1 MGLNPLKAT
10 LKSLCLKFAHQIN
23 NYGKPSLIPILFFIF
38 NESYILLKMKIVYT
52 ILCFLA
58 VTTSGF
64 SQSKQKENLL
74 LDNGVSEQMAR
85 FRKHQISNVQYILF
99 FGIPNQKNEDINS
112 NLNLMVTLSDLSQP
126 LYLDFKEKTSKIKA
140 IQVNG
145 KSAAIVHE
153 KGHIVLAAKD
163 LVLGKNNISI
173 SFIAGNLSL
182 NRNDDFLYTLLVPD
196 RASTLF
202 PCFDQPDIKA
212 TYQLTLSVPKEWS
225 VLAGADVAEKLDK
238 GDFISYTFGESDK
251 MSTYLFSFVA
261 GKFKSVTQKPGNLE
275 MTMLY
280 RENNAEKIRVSTDTI
295 FKLHQQ
301 SLEFLEKYTHYKF
314 PFQKLDFASIPV
326 FQYGG
331 MEHVGAIQYRESTLF
346 LDNSATDSEKLDR
359 AKLIAHETSHMWFGD
374 LVTMKWFDDVWMKE
388 VFANFMA
395 DKIMNPIFPK
405 VNHNLQFLT
414 AHYPNAYAEDRSLGT
429 HPIKQNLENLKNAG
443 SLYGAIIYNKA
454 PIMMR
459 QLEAS
464 MGKEAFQKGI
474 EKYIKKYAN
483 DNADWNNLVE
493 ILDTETPLDMK
504 KWSEV
509 WVNKYGRAIFNNQIK
524 YDAQNRISSF
534 EIWQEAEGK
543 SDNVWP
549 QIFDI
554 GLVYP
559 DQVKILSVNI
569 KDRNLS
575 LKEAIGLEKPL
586 SIICNYNGFGYG
598 VFPLDGNIES
608 VLTLKDEVARA
619 STYINIYENTLTGN
633 GTPSKAFDCFLKGIQ
648 QEENELVLKTI
659 TNQTSNV
666 FWKFL
671 TEKQQTKAQKQL
683 EDVLYK
689 RLEENLPSNI
699 KKTLFNLF
707 SSIAYSDSAKAKL
720 YALWSKE
727 KVITGL
733 KLNEDDY
740 TNMAMNLAI
749 FQHEKADE
757 ILNKARTAITNPDK
771 QKRFD
776 FLLPSLSQ
784 DEKVRDAFVQSLKKD
799 ENREKESWVSVGLA
813 NIHHPLRQQS
823 AKKYIRFSLDLTEE
837 IQRTGDI
844 FFPKD
849 WLNNTIG
856 KYASKYAFDEVQRFL
871 KENPNFSPILKR
883 KLLQATDGLYRAQ
896 NIKKETE

>member
-1 MGLNPLKAT
+1 
-10 LKSLCLKFAHQIN
+10 
-23 NYGKPSLIPILFFIF
+23 
-38 NESYILLKMKIVYT
+38 MKIFYSFLCVLAFTT
-52 ILCFLA
+52 I
-58 VTTSGF
+58 GF
-64 SQSKQKENLL
+64 SQSKQKENLVL
-74 LDNGVSEQMAR
+74 ENGVSEHLAI
-85 FRKHQISNVQYILF
+85 FRKKQISDVTYGLSF
-99 FGIPNQKNEDINS
+99 EIPQQKQQEINS
-112 NLNLMVTLSDLSQP
+112 NLTLNLVLSDLSEP
-126 LYLDFKEKTSKIKA
+126 LYLDFKEKTSNIKS
-140 IQVNG
+140 IEING
-145 KSAAIVHE
+145 KSTGIVHE
-153 KGHIVLAAKD
+153 KGHIVIAPES
-163 LVLGKNNISI
+163 LVLGKNTIVI

-202 PCFDQPDIKA
+202 PCLDQPNIKA
-212 TYQLTLSVPKEWS
+212 TYKLSLSVPKDWS
-225 VLAGADVAEKLDK
+225 VLAGADVKEKVEK
-238 GDFISYTFGESDK
+238 GDFTSYSFGESDK

-261 GKFKSVTQKPGNLE
+261 GKFKSVTKQPGNRE

-280 RENNAEKIRVSTDTI
+280 RENNPEKFRVSVDTI
-295 FKLHQQ
+295 FNLHQQ
-301 SLEFLEKYTHYKF
+301 SLDFLEKYTRYPF

-346 LDNSATDSEKLDR
+346 LDNSSTDSEKLDR

-429 HPIKQNLENLKNAG
+429 HPIKQHLANLKDAG

-464 MGKEAFQKGI
+464 MGAAAFQKGI

-493 ILDTETPLDMK
+493 ILDAETPLDMQ

-509 WVNKYGRAIFNNQIK
+509 WVNKSGRAIFANKIE
-524 YDAQNRISSF
+524 YDAKNRIKVF
-534 EIWQEAEGK
+534 EISQQAEDQ
-543 SDNVWP
+543 SENVWP

-559 DQVKILSVNI
+559 DQVKVINANI
-569 KDRNLS
+569 KDKNL
-575 LKEAIGLEKPL
+575 LLQEAIGLEKPL
-586 SIICNYNGFGYG
+586 SIIYNYNGFGYG
-598 VFPLDGNIES
+598 VFPLDGNIAS
-608 VLTLKDEVARA
+608 VLSLKDEVARA
-619 STYINIYENTLTGN
+619 STYINIYENALTGN
-633 GTPSKAFDCFLKGIQ
+633 VSPNKAFDCFIKGIQ
-648 QEENELVLKTI
+648 QEENELVLKII

-671 TEKQQTKAQKQL
+671 TQKQQNKAQKQL
-683 EDVLYK
+683 ENVLYE
-689 RLEENLPSNI
+689 RLQANLSSNI

-707 SSIAYSDSAKAKL
+707 SSIAYSNSAKAKL
-720 YALWSKE
+720 YSLWSKE
-727 KVITGL
+727 KVIQSL

-749 FQHEKADE
+749 FKHAKADE
-757 ILNKARTAITNPDK
+757 ILNKAKTAITNPDK
-771 QKRFD
+771 LKRFE
-776 FLLPSLSQ
+776 FLLPSLSK
-784 DEKVRDAFVQSLKKD
+784 DELVRDTFVKSLKDD
-799 ENREKESWVSVGLA
+799 ENREKESWVGVGLA
-813 NIHHPLRQQS
+813 NINHPLRQES
-823 AKKYIRFSLDLTEE
+823 AQKYIRFSLDLVEE

-856 KYASKYAFDEVQRFL
+856 KYSSKYAFDEVQRFL

>member
-1 MGLNPLKAT
+1 
-10 LKSLCLKFAHQIN
+10 
-23 NYGKPSLIPILFFIF
+23 
-38 NESYILLKMKIVYT
+38 MKIFYSFLCVLAFT
-52 ILCFLA
+52 IN
-58 VTTSGF
+58 GF
-64 SQSKQKENLL
+64 SQSKQKENLV
-74 LDNGVSEQMAR
+74 LDNGVSEQMAI
-85 FRKHQISNVQYILF
+85 FRKHQISNVTYGLSF
-99 FGIPNQKNEDINS
+99 EIPKEKQQEINS
-112 NLNLMVTLSDLSQP
+112 NLTLNLTISDLSEP
-126 LYLDFKEKTSKIKA
+126 LYLDFKEKTQNIKS

-145 KSAAIVHE
+145 KSAAILHE
-153 KGHIVLAAKD
+153 KGHIVISARE
-163 LVLGKNNISI
+163 LVLGKNTVEI
-173 SFIAGNLSL
+173 SFIAGDLSL

-212 TYQLTLSVPKEWS
+212 TYKLSLTVPKDWS
-225 VLAGADVAEKLDK
+225 VLAGADVKEKVEK
-238 GDFISYTFGESDK
+238 GDFTAYTFGESDK
-251 MSTYLFSFVA
+251 MSTYLFSFVD
-261 GKFKSVTQKPGNLE
+261 GKFKTVTQKPGNRE

-280 RENNAEKIRVSTDTI
+280 RENNEEKIRVSTDTI
-295 FKLHQQ
+295 FNLHKQ
-301 SLEFLEKYTHYKF
+301 SLDFLEKYTNYKF
-314 PFQKLDFASIPV
+314 PFQKLDFALIPV

-331 MEHVGAIQYRESTLF
+331 MEHVGAIQYKESSLF

-405 VNHNLQFLT
+405 INHNLQFLT

-429 HPIKQNLENLKNAG
+429 HPIKQHLANLKDAG

-459 QLEAS
+459 QLEAT

-483 DNADWNNLVE
+483 DNANWSNLVE
-493 ILDTETPLDMK
+493 ILDAETPLDIQE
-504 KWSEV
+504 WSDA
-509 WVNKYGRAIFNNQIK
+509 WVNRYGRAIFNDQIK

-543 SDNVWP
+543 SVNFWP

-559 DQVKILSVNI
+559 DQVKVLSVNI
-569 KDRNLS
+569 KDRKLS
-575 LKEAIGLEKPL
+575 LKEAIGFEKPL
-586 SIICNYNGFGYG
+586 SIIYNYNGFGYG
-598 VFPLDGNIES
+598 VFPLDRNNIES
-608 VLTLKDEVARA
+608 VLSLKDEVARA
-619 STYINIYENTLTGN
+619 STYINIYENALTGN
-633 GTPSKAFDCFLKGIQ
+633 VAPKKVFDCFVKGIQ
-648 QEENELVLKTI
+648 QEENELVLKVI

-671 TEKQQTKAQKQL
+671 TEKQQIKAQKQL
-683 EDVLYK
+683 EDVLYE
-689 RLEENLPSNI
+689 RLQANLSSNV

-720 YALWSKE
+720 YQIWNKE
-727 KVITGL
+727 IAIPGL

-740 TNMAMNLAI
+740 ANIAMNLAI
-749 FQHEKADE
+749 FKHEKADE
-757 ILNKARTAITNPDK
+757 ILNKTKTTITNPDK
-771 QKRFD
+771 QKRFE
-776 FLLPSLSQ
+776 FLLPSLSN
-784 DEKVRDAFVQSLKKD
+784 DEAVRNAFMESLKEDK
-799 ENREKESWVSVGLA
+799 NREKEAWVSVGLA
-813 NIHHPLRQQS
+813 NFNHPLRQKS
-823 AKKYIRFSLDLTEE
+823 AQKYIRFSLDLVDE

-849 WLNNTIG
+849 WLSNTVG
-856 KYASKYAFDEVQRFL
+856 KYSSKYAFDEVQRFL
-871 KENPNFSPILKR
+871 KEKPNFSPILKR

>member
-1 MGLNPLKAT
+1 
-10 LKSLCLKFAHQIN
+10 
-23 NYGKPSLIPILFFIF
+23 
-38 NESYILLKMKIVYT
+38 MKISY
-52 ILCFLA
+52 CFLA
-58 VTTSGF
+58 FFMLTNVGF
-64 SQSKQKENLL
+64 SQSKPKEKFLVE
-74 LDNGVSEQMAR
+74 NGVSEQLAN
-85 FRKHQISNVQYILF
+85 FRKYQISDLGYELLF
-99 FGIPNQKNEDINS
+99 EIPNQKNENINS
-112 NLNLMVTLSDLSQP
+112 KLDLNLVLKDLSQP
-126 LYLDFKEKTSKIKA
+126 LVLDFKEKSENIKS
-140 IQVNG
+140 ILVNG
-145 KSAAIVHE
+145 KNSVINHE
-153 KGHIVLAAKD
+153 DGHVFINQKD
-163 LVLGKNNISI
+163 LILGKNTISI

-212 TYQLTLSVPKEWS
+212 TYQLSLTVPKDWS
-225 VLAGADVAEKLDK
+225 VLAGADVKDKVEKGNFTAYNFK
-238 GDFISYTFGESDK
+238 ESDK

-280 RENNAEKIRVSTDTI
+280 RENNTEKIQTSTDTI

-301 SLEFLEKYTHYKF
+301 SLDFLEKYTNYKF

-346 LDNSATDSEKLDR
+346 LDNSTTDSEKLDR

-405 VNHNLQFLT
+405 VNHNLQFFS
-414 AHYPNAYAEDRSLGT
+414 AHYAGAFAEDRSLGT
-429 HPIKQNLENLKNAG
+429 HPIKQHLANLKDAG
-443 SLYGAIIYNKA
+443 SLYGSIIYNKA

-474 EKYIKKYAN
+474 EKYIQKYAN
-483 DNADWNNLVE
+483 DNADWNNLIE
-493 ILDTETPLDMK
+493 ILDAETPLDMK

-509 WVNKYGRAIFNNQIK
+509 WVNKSGRAIFTDKII
-524 YDAQNRISSF
+524 YDTQNRIKKF
-534 EIWQEAEGK
+534 EIEQKAEDK
-543 SDNVWP
+543 SNNIWP
-549 QIFDI
+549 QVFQI
-554 GLVYP
+554 GLVYA
-559 DQVKILSVNI
+559 DNVKVVNVTI
-569 KDRNLS
+569 KDKNLL
-575 LKEAIGLEKPL
+575 LKETIGLEKPL
-586 SIICNYNGFGYG
+586 HIIYNYNGFGYG
-598 VFPLDGNIES
+598 VFPLDGNNLDYVS
-608 VLTLKDEVARA
+608 TLKDEVARA
-619 STYINIYENTLTGN
+619 SIYSNLYENMLIRNVAPTN
-633 GTPSKAFDCFLKGIQ
+633 AFDCFLKGIQ
-648 QEENELVLKTI
+648 TEENELVLKI
-659 TNQTSNV
+659 ASNNLNSV
-666 FWKFL
+666 FWRFF
-671 TEKQQTKAQKQL
+671 TEKQQNKVQKQL
-683 EDVLYK
+683 EDILYE
-689 RLEENLPSNI
+689 RLQTNLSANI

-720 YALWSKE
+720 YQIWNKE
-727 KVITGL
+727 IVIPNL

-740 TNMAMNLAI
+740 TNIAMNLAI
-749 FQHEKADE
+749 FKHEKAAE
-757 ILNKARTAITNPDK
+757 ILEKTRTTITNPDK
-771 QKRFD
+771 QKRFE
-776 FLLPSLSQ
+776 FLLPSLSK
-784 DEKVRDAFVQSLKKD
+784 DESVRNAFIESLKDDK
-799 ENREKESWVSVGLA
+799 NREKESWVSVGLS
-813 NIHHPLRQQS
+813 NFHHPLRQES
-823 AKKYIRFSLDLTEE
+823 AQKYLRFSLDLKEE
-837 IQRTGDI
+837 IQHTGDI

-856 KYASKYAFDEVQRFL
+856 KYSSKYAFDEVQRFL

>member
-1 MGLNPLKAT
+1 
-10 LKSLCLKFAHQIN
+10 
-23 NYGKPSLIPILFFIF
+23 
-38 NESYILLKMKIVYT
+38 MKILHSLFAFFVATT
-52 ILCFLA
+52 I
-58 VTTSGF
+58 GF
-64 SQSKQKENLL
+64 SQSKPKENLIIEK
-74 LDNGVSEQMAR
+74 GVSEQLAQ
-85 FRKHQISNVQYILF
+85 FRKKQIADVQYQLSF
-99 FGIPNQKNEDINS
+99 DIPNQKIENINS
-112 NLNLMVTLSDLSQP
+112 LLILNLNLSDLSQP
-126 LYLDFKEKTSKIKA
+126 LYLDFKEKTQNIKSVSANGNKIG
-140 IQVNG
+140 I
-145 KSAAIVHE
+145 IHE
-153 KGHIVLAAKD
+153 NGHIKIPTEN
-163 LVLGKNNISI
+163 LVSGKNTIQI

-212 TYQLTLSVPKEWS
+212 TYKLSLSVPKDWK
-225 VLAGADVAEKLDK
+225 VLAGADVKEKLEK
-238 GDFISYTFGESDK
+238 GDFTSYTFGESDK

-261 GKFKSVTQKPGNLE
+261 GKFNSVTKNPGLE
-275 MTMLY
+275 MTFLY
-280 RENNAEKIRVSTDTI
+280 RENDKGKIESSTDTI
-295 FKLHQQ
+295 FSLHQQ
-301 SLEFLEKYTHYKF
+301 SLDFLEKYTNYKF

-346 LDNSATDSEKLDR
+346 LDNSATDSEKLNR

-405 VNHNLQFLT
+405 VNHNLQFFT
-414 AHYPNAYAEDRSLGT
+414 AHYPSAYAEDRSLGT
-429 HPIKQNLENLKNAG
+429 HAIKQHLDNLKDAG

-474 EKYIKKYAN
+474 QKYIQKYAN
-483 DNADWNNLVE
+483 DNATWNNLVE
-493 ILDTETPLDMK
+493 ILDAETPLDMK

-509 WVNKYGRAIFNNQIK
+509 WVNKYGRAVFSDIIE
-524 YDAQNRISSF
+524 YDAQNRIKEF
-534 EIWQEAEGK
+534 LIVQEAEGK
-543 SDNVWP
+543 SVNIWP
-549 QIFDI
+549 QIFQI
-554 GLVYP
+554 GLVYANE
-559 DQVKILSVNI
+559 VKILTANI
-569 KDRNLS
+569 SEKSLV

-586 SIICNYNGFGYG
+586 AIVYNYNGFGYG
-598 VFPLDGNIES
+598 VFPLDGNNLNYIS
-608 VLTLKDEVARA
+608 RLKDEVARA
-619 STYINIYENTLTGN
+619 SAYSNLYENTLIGN
-633 GTPSKAFDCFLKGIQ
+633 IAPNKAFDGFLKGIQ
-648 QEENELVLKTI
+648 TEENELVLGILTTQ
-659 TNQTSNV
+659 TNAV
-666 FWKFL
+666 FWKYL
-671 TEKQQTKAQKQL
+671 TEKQQQKRQIEL
-683 EDVLYK
+683 EDLLYK
-689 RLEENLPSNI
+689 RLEKKLSSNV

-707 SSIAYSDSAKAKL
+707 SSIAYSETGKEKL
-720 YALWSKE
+720 FKIWSKE
-727 KVITGL
+727 VVISGL

-749 FQHEKADE
+749 YKYKNADQILAKA
-757 ILNKARTAITNPDK
+757 KMAMTNPDK
-771 QKRFD
+771 IKRFE

-784 DEKVRDAFVQSLKKD
+784 DEKVRNAFMESLKHD

-813 NIHHPLRQQS
+813 NVNHPLRQKS
-823 AKKYIRFSLDLTEE
+823 AQKYIRFSLDLIEE
-837 IQRTGDI
+837 IQQTGDI

-856 KYASKYAFDEVQRFL
+856 KYSSKFAFDEVQRFL

-896 NIKKETE
+896 KIKKETE

>member
-1 MGLNPLKAT
+1 
-10 LKSLCLKFAHQIN
+10 
-23 NYGKPSLIPILFFIF
+23 
-38 NESYILLKMKIVYT
+38 MKIFHSF
-52 ILCFLA
+52 LCFLA
-58 VTTSGF
+58 FTTIGF
-64 SQSKQKENLL
+64 SQSKQKQNLVLEN
-74 LDNGVSEQMAR
+74 DVSEQLAH
-85 FRKHQISNVQYILF
+85 FRKKQISDVTYGLSF
-99 FGIPNQKNEDINS
+99 EIPQQKQQEINS
-112 NLNLMVTLSDLSQP
+112 NLTLNLTISDLSEP
-126 LYLDFKEKTSKIKA
+126 LYLDFKEKSQNIKS

-145 KSAAIVHE
+145 KSVGITPE
-153 KGHIVLAAKD
+153 KGHIVIAAKD
-163 LVLGKNNISI
+163 LILGKNTISI

-212 TYQLTLSVPKEWS
+212 TYKLSLTVPKDWS
-225 VLAGADVAEKLDK
+225 VLAGAEVKEKVEK
-238 GDFISYTFGESDK
+238 GDFTAYSFGESDK

-261 GKFKSVTQKPGNLE
+261 GKFKTITQKPGNRE

-280 RENNAEKIRVSTDTI
+280 RENNAEKLRVSTDTI
-295 FKLHQQ
+295 FNLHQQ
-301 SLEFLEKYTHYKF
+301 SVDFLEKYTNYPF

-429 HPIKQNLENLKNAG
+429 HPIKQHLANLKDAG

-474 EKYIKKYAN
+474 EKYVKKYAN

-493 ILDTETPLDMK
+493 ILDAETPLDMQ

-509 WVNKYGRAIFNNQIK
+509 WVNKSGRAIFSDQIK

-534 EIWQEAEGK
+534 EISQQAEDK
-543 SDNVWP
+543 SANVWP

-554 GLVYP
+554 GLVYK
-559 DQVKILSVNI
+559 DQVKVINVNI
-569 KDRNLS
+569 KDKNLVV
-575 LKEAIGLEKPL
+575 KEAIGLEKP
-586 SIICNYNGFGYG
+586 ITVVYNYNGFGYG
-598 VFPLDGNIES
+598 VFPLDGNNINS
-608 VLTLKDEVARA
+608 VLSLKDEVARA

-633 GTPSKAFDCFLKGIQ
+633 VAPSKAFDCFVKGIQ
-648 QEENELVLKTI
+648 QEENELVLKII
-659 TNQTSNV
+659 TNQTNTL

-671 TEKQQTKAQKQL
+671 TEKQQSKAQKQL

-689 RLEENLPSNI
+689 RLQVNLPSNI

-720 YALWSKE
+720 YSIWNKE
-727 KVITGL
+727 KVIPGL

-749 FQHEKADE
+749 FKHEKADE
-757 ILNKARTAITNPDK
+757 ILNKTRTTITNPDK
-771 QKRFD
+771 QKRFE
-776 FLLPSLSQ
+776 FLLPSLSK
-784 DEKVRDAFVQSLKKD
+784 DELVRDAFVKSLKDD
-799 ENREKESWVSVGLA
+799 ENREKESWVAVGLA
-813 NIHHPLRQQS
+813 NINHPLRQES
-823 AKKYIRFSLDLTEE
+823 AQKYIRFSLDLIEE

-849 WLNNTIG
+849 WLNSTIG
-856 KYASKYAFDEVQRFL
+856 KYSSKYAFDEVQRFL
-871 KENPNFSPILKR
+871 RENPNFSPILKR

>member
-1 MGLNPLKAT
+1 
-10 LKSLCLKFAHQIN
+10 
-23 NYGKPSLIPILFFIF
+23 
-38 NESYILLKMKIVYT
+38 MKIFYSF
-52 ILCFLA
+52 LCVLA
-58 VTTSGF
+58 FTAIGF
-64 SQSKQKENLL
+64 SQSKQKENLVL
-74 LDNGVSEQMAR
+74 ENGVSEQMAR
-85 FRKHQISNVQYILF
+85 FRKHQISDVTYGLSF
-99 FGIPNQKNEDINS
+99 EIPYQKQEKINS
-112 NLNLMVTLSDLSQP
+112 DLTLNLTILDLTES
-126 LYLDFKEKTSKIKA
+126 LYLDFKEKTSNIKS
-140 IQVNG
+140 IQVNR
-145 KSAAIVHE
+145 KSIAIVHE
-153 KGHIVLAAKD
+153 KGHIVIAAKD
-163 LVLGKNNISI
+163 LSLGKNIVAI

-212 TYQLTLSVPKEWS
+212 TYKLSLMVPKDWS
-225 VLAGADVAEKLDK
+225 VLAGADVKEKVEK
-238 GDFISYTFGESDK
+238 GDFTTYTFGESDK

-261 GKFKSVTQKPGNLE
+261 GKFKTVTQKPGNRE

-280 RENNAEKIRVSTDTI
+280 RENEPEKIKISTDTI

-301 SLEFLEKYTHYKF
+301 SLDFLEKYTNYKF

-405 VNHNLQFLT
+405 INHNLQFFS
-414 AHYPNAYAEDRSLGT
+414 AHYANAYAEDRSLGT
-429 HPIKQNLENLKNAG
+429 HPIKQNLANLKDAG

-459 QLEAS
+459 QLEAT

-493 ILDTETPLDMK
+493 ILDAETPLDMQ

-509 WVNKYGRAIFNNQIK
+509 WVNKSGRAIFTDEIK
-524 YDAQNRISSF
+524 YDAQNRISDF
-534 EIWQEAEGK
+534 VIQQKAEDK
-543 SDNVWP
+543 SDNIWP
-549 QIFDI
+549 QIFQI
-554 GLVYP
+554 GLIYA
-559 DQVKILSVNI
+559 DNVKIVDVNI
-569 KDRNLS
+569 KDKNLS

-586 SIICNYNGFGYG
+586 NIIYNYNGFGYG
-598 VFPLDGNIES
+598 VFPLDGNNFNYIS
-608 VLTLKDEVARA
+608 TLKDEVARA
-619 STYINIYENTLTGN
+619 SSYSNLYENMLIGN
-633 GTPSKAFDCFLKGIQ
+633 VSPSKTFDCFIKGIQ
-648 QEENELVLKTI
+648 KEENELVLKII

-671 TEKQQTKAQKQL
+671 TGKQQNKAQKEL
-683 EDVLYK
+683 EDILYE
-689 RLEENLPSNI
+689 RLQANLSSNI

-720 YALWSKE
+720 YQIWNKE
-727 KVITGL
+727 IEIPNL

-740 TNMAMNLAI
+740 TNIAMNLAI
-749 FQHEKADE
+749 FKHEKADE
-757 ILNKARTAITNPDK
+757 ILEKTRTTITNPDK
-771 QKRFD
+771 QKRFE
-776 FLLPSLSQ
+776 FLLPSLSK
-784 DEKVRDAFVQSLKKD
+784 DESVRNAFMESLKDDK
-799 ENREKESWVSVGLA
+799 NREKESWVSVGLA
-813 NIHHPLRQQS
+813 NFHHPLRQES
-823 AKKYIRFSLDLTEE
+823 AQKYIRFSLDLVDE

-849 WLNNTIG
+849 WLSNTVG
-856 KYASKYAFDEVQRFL
+856 KYSSKDAFDEVHRFL

>member
-1 MGLNPLKAT
+1 
-10 LKSLCLKFAHQIN
+10 
-23 NYGKPSLIPILFFIF
+23 
-38 NESYILLKMKIVYT
+38 MKIFYSFLCVLAFTT
-52 ILCFLA
+52 I
-58 VTTSGF
+58 GF
-64 SQSKQKENLL
+64 SQSIQKENLL
-74 LDNGVSEQMAR
+74 LENGVSEQLAI
-85 FRKHQISNVQYILF
+85 FRKHQISNVTYGLSF
-99 FGIPNQKNEDINS
+99 EIPQLKQQEINS
-112 NLNLMVTLSDLSQP
+112 GLTLNLTISDLSQP
-126 LYLDFKEKTSKIKA
+126 LYLDFKEKTANIKS

-145 KSAAIVHE
+145 KSIAIVHE
-153 KGHIVLAAKD
+153 KGHIVIAAKD
-163 LVLGKNNISI
+163 LISGKNAVTI

-202 PCFDQPDIKA
+202 PCLDQPDIKA
-212 TYQLTLSVPKEWS
+212 TYKLSLSVPKDWT
-225 VLAGADVAEKLDK
+225 VLAGADVKEKLEK
-238 GDFISYTFGESDK
+238 GDFTSYSFGESDK

-261 GKFKSVTQKPGNLE
+261 GKFKTATQKPANRE

-295 FKLHQQ
+295 FNLHQQ
-301 SLEFLEKYTHYKF
+301 SVDFLEKYTHYKF

-346 LDNSATDSEKLDR
+346 LDNSSTNSEKLDR

-429 HPIKQNLENLKNAG
+429 HPIKQNLANLKDAG

-464 MGKEAFQKGI
+464 MGAAAFQKGI
-474 EKYIKKYAN
+474 EKYIKKYAY

-493 ILDTETPLDMK
+493 ILDAETPLDMQ

-509 WVNKYGRAIFNNQIK
+509 WVNKSGRAIFTDKIE
-524 YDAQNRISSF
+524 YDTQNRIKKL
-534 EIWQEAEGK
+534 EIIQQAEDK
-543 SDNVWP
+543 STNVWP

-559 DQVKILSVNI
+559 DQVKVINVTI
-569 KDRNLS
+569 KDKNL
-575 LKEAIGLEKPL
+575 LVKEAIGLVKP
-586 SIICNYNGFGYG
+586 IAVIYNYNGFGYG
-598 VFPLDGNIES
+598 VFPLDGNTAAT
-608 VLTLKDEVARA
+608 VLSLKDEVARA
-619 STYINIYENTLTGN
+619 STYINIYENTLIGN
-633 GTPSKAFDCFLKGIQ
+633 VAPNKAFDCFVKGIQ
-648 QEENELVLKTI
+648 QEENELVLKII
-659 TNQTSNV
+659 TSQTSNV

-671 TEKQQTKAQKQL
+671 TQKQQNKAQKQL
-683 EDVLYK
+683 EDVLYE
-689 RLEENLPSNI
+689 RLQANLPGNI

-707 SSIAYSDSAKAKL
+707 SSIAYSDSGKAKL
-720 YALWSKE
+720 YSIWNKE
-727 KVITGL
+727 KVIPGL

-749 FQHEKADE
+749 FKHANADE
-757 ILNKARTAITNPDK
+757 ILNKARTTITNPDK
-771 QKRFD
+771 QKRFE
-776 FLLPSLSQ
+776 FLLPSLSK
-784 DEKVRDAFVQSLKKD
+784 DELVRDAFVKSLKDD
-799 ENREKESWVSVGLA
+799 ENREKESWVGVGLA
-813 NIHHPLRQQS
+813 NINHPLRQES
-823 AKKYIRFSLDLTEE
+823 AQKYIRFSLDLVEE

-856 KYASKYAFDEVQRFL
+856 KYSSKYAFDEVQRFL

>member
-1 MGLNPLKAT
+1 
-10 LKSLCLKFAHQIN
+10 
-23 NYGKPSLIPILFFIF
+23 
-38 NESYILLKMKIVYT
+38 MKIFYS
-52 ILCFLA
+52 FLYVLVFTA
-58 VTTSGF
+58 IGF
-64 SQSKQKENLL
+64 SQTKQKENLL
-74 LDNGVSEQMAR
+74 LENGVSEQLAI
-85 FRKHQISNVQYILF
+85 FRKKQISDVRYDLGF
-99 FGIPNQKNEDINS
+99 EIPQQKQQEINS
-112 NLNLMVTLSDLSQP
+112 NLTLNLTISDLHEP
-126 LYLDFKEKTSKIKA
+126 LYLDFKEKTSNIKS
-140 IQVNG
+140 IEVNG
-145 KSAAIVHE
+145 KNTGIVHE
-153 KGHIVLAAKD
+153 KGHIVIAPKS
-163 LVLGKNNISI
+163 LVLGKNTVVI

-202 PCFDQPDIKA
+202 PCFDQPNIKA
-212 TYQLTLSVPKEWS
+212 TYKLSLSVPKDWT
-225 VLAGADVAEKLDK
+225 VLAGADVKEKVEK
-238 GDFISYTFGESDK
+238 GDFTSYSFGESDK

-261 GKFKSVTQKPGNLE
+261 GKFKNVTKKPGNRE

-280 RENNAEKIRVSTDTI
+280 RENNPEKFRVSVDTI
-295 FKLHQQ
+295 FNLHQQ
-301 SLEFLEKYTHYKF
+301 SLDFLEKYTHYPF

-346 LDNSATDSEKLDR
+346 LDNSSTDSEKLDR

-429 HPIKQNLENLKNAG
+429 HPIKQHLANLKDAG

-464 MGKEAFQKGI
+464 MGAEAFQKGI
-474 EKYIKKYAN
+474 EKYIQKYAN

-493 ILDTETPLDMK
+493 ILDAETPLDMQ

-509 WVNKYGRAIFNNQIK
+509 WVNKSGRAIFANKIE
-524 YDAQNRISSF
+524 YDAKNRIKAF
-534 EIWQEAEGK
+534 EISQQAEDQ

-554 GLVYP
+554 GLVYK
-559 DQVKILSVNI
+559 DQVKVINVNI
-569 KDRNLS
+569 KDKNL
-575 LKEAIGLEKPL
+575 LLQEAIGLEKPL
-586 SIICNYNGFGYG
+586 SIIYNYNGFGYG
-598 VFPLDGNIES
+598 VFPLDGNITS
-608 VLTLKDEVARA
+608 VLSLKDEVARA

-633 GTPSKAFDCFLKGIQ
+633 VAPNKAFDCFIKGIQ
-648 QEENELVLKTI
+648 QEENELVLKII
-659 TNQTSNV
+659 TSQTSNI

-671 TEKQQTKAQKQL
+671 TQKQQNKAQKQL
-683 EDVLYK
+683 ENVLYE
-689 RLEENLPSNI
+689 RLQANLSSNI

-707 SSIAYSDSAKAKL
+707 SSIAYSNSAKAKL
-720 YALWSKE
+720 YSLWSKE
-727 KVITGL
+727 KVIQSL

-749 FQHEKADE
+749 FKHAKADE
-757 ILNKARTAITNPDK
+757 ILNKAKTAITNPDK
-771 QKRFD
+771 LKRFE
-776 FLLPSLSQ
+776 FLLPSLSK
-784 DEKVRDAFVQSLKKD
+784 DELVRDAFVKSLKDD
-799 ENREKESWVSVGLA
+799 ENREKESWVGVGLA
-813 NIHHPLRQQS
+813 NINHPLRQES
-823 AKKYIRFSLDLTEE
+823 AQKYIRFSLDLVEE

-856 KYASKYAFDEVQRFL
+856 KYSSKYAFDEVQRFL

>member
-1 MGLNPLKAT
+1 MKIFY
-10 LKSLCLKFAHQIN
+10 SFLCL
-23 NYGKPSLIPILFFIF
+23 
-38 NESYILLKMKIVYT
+38 
-52 ILCFLA
+52 LA
-58 VTTSGF
+58 FTAIGF

-74 LDNGVSEQMAR
+74 LENGVSEQMAR
-85 FRKHQISNVQYILF
+85 FRKHQISNVTYGLSF
-99 FGIPNQKNEDINS
+99 EIPQQKQQEINS
-112 NLNLMVTLSDLSQP
+112 NLTLNLTISDLTEP
-126 LYLDFKEKTSKIKA
+126 LYLDFKVKSQNIKS

-145 KSAAIVHE
+145 KNTNVVHE
-153 KGHIVLAAKD
+153 KGHIVIAAKD
-163 LVLGKNNISI
+163 LIQGKNTISI
-173 SFIAGNLSL
+173 SFVAGDLSL

-212 TYQLTLSVPKEWS
+212 TYKLSLSVPKDWT
-225 VLAGADVAEKLDK
+225 VLAGADVKEKVEK
-238 GDFISYTFGESDK
+238 GNFTSYTFGESDK

-261 GKFKSVTQKPGNLE
+261 GKFKTVKQQPGNRE

-295 FKLHQQ
+295 FSLHQQ
-301 SLEFLEKYTHYKF
+301 SVDFLEKYTNYKF

-346 LDNSATDSEKLDR
+346 LDNSSTDSEKLDR

-429 HPIKQNLENLKNAG
+429 HPIKQHLANLKDAG

-474 EKYIKKYAN
+474 EKYITKYAN

-493 ILDTETPLDMK
+493 ILDAETPLDMQ

-509 WVNKYGRAIFNNQIK
+509 WVNKSGRAIFKNKIEYEAK
-524 YDAQNRISSF
+524 NRIKKF
-534 EIWQEAEGK
+534 EISQQAEDK
-543 SDNVWP
+543 STNIWP
-549 QIFDI
+549 QIFEI
-554 GLVYP
+554 GLVYR
-559 DQVKILSVNI
+559 DQVKVIAVNI
-569 KDRNLS
+569 KDQNL
-575 LKEAIGLEKPL
+575 LVKEAIGLEKPL
-586 SIICNYNGFGYG
+586 SIIYNYNGFGYG

-608 VLTLKDEVARA
+608 VLALKDEVARA

-633 GTPSKAFDCFLKGIQ
+633 VAPGKAFDCFLKGIQ
-648 QEENELVLKTI
+648 QEENELVLKII

-683 EDVLYK
+683 EDVLYS
-689 RLEENLPSNI
+689 RLQANLPGNI
-699 KKTLFNLF
+699 KKTVFNLF

-720 YALWSKE
+720 YSLWDKE
-727 KVITGL
+727 KVIQSL

-749 FQHEKADE
+749 FKHDKADE
-757 ILNKARTAITNPDK
+757 ILNKARTTITNPDK
-771 QKRFD
+771 QKRFE
-776 FLLPSLSQ
+776 FLLPSLSK
-784 DEKVRDAFVQSLKKD
+784 DEMVRDAFVKSLKDD
-799 ENREKESWVSVGLA
+799 ENREKESWVAVGLA
-813 NIHHPLRQQS
+813 NINHPLRQES
-823 AKKYIRFSLDLTEE
+823 AQKYIRFSLDLVEE

-856 KYASKYAFDEVQRFL
+856 KYSSKYAFDEVQRFL

>member
-1 MGLNPLKAT
+1 
-10 LKSLCLKFAHQIN
+10 
-23 NYGKPSLIPILFFIF
+23 
-38 NESYILLKMKIVYT
+38 MKIFYSF
-52 ILCFLA
+52 LCVLA
-58 VTTSGF
+58 ITAIGF
-64 SQSKQKENLL
+64 SQSKQKENILL
-74 LDNGVSEQMAR
+74 ENGVSEQLAI
-85 FRKHQISNVQYILF
+85 FRKKQVSDVRYDLGF
-99 FGIPNQKNEDINS
+99 EIPAQKTKDIKS
-112 NLNLMVTLSDLSQP
+112 DLKLHLTLSDLSQP
-126 LYLDFKEKTSKIKA
+126 LYLDFKEKTSNIKS
-140 IQVNG
+140 IQVNE
-145 KSAAIVHE
+145 KSIAIVHE
-153 KGHIVLAAKD
+153 KGHIVIAPEVLI
-163 LVLGKNNISI
+163 LGKNTIAI
-173 SFIAGNLSL
+173 SFTAGNLSL

-202 PCFDQPDIKA
+202 PCLDQPNIKA
-212 TYQLTLSVPKEWS
+212 TYKLNLTVPKDWT
-225 VLAGADVAEKLDK
+225 VLAGADVKEKVEK
-238 GDFISYTFGESDK
+238 GDFTSYTFGESDK

-261 GKFKSVTQKPGNLE
+261 GKFKSVTKKPGNRE

-280 RENNAEKIRVSTDTI
+280 RENNPEKFRVSADTI
-295 FKLHQQ
+295 FNLHQQ
-301 SLEFLEKYTHYKF
+301 SLDFLEKYTNYPF
-314 PFQKLDFASIPV
+314 PFKKLDFASIPV

-346 LDNSATDSEKLDR
+346 LDNSSTDSEKLDR

-429 HPIKQNLENLKNAG
+429 HPIKQHLANLKDAG

-493 ILDTETPLDMK
+493 ILDAETPLDMQ

-509 WVNKYGRAIFNNQIK
+509 WVNKSGRAIFTDKIEYDSQNKIK
-524 YDAQNRISSF
+524 KF
-534 EIWQEAEGK
+534 EISQEAEDK
-543 SDNVWP
+543 SGNIWP
-549 QIFDI
+549 QIFEI
-554 GLVYP
+554 GLVYR
-559 DQVKILSVNI
+559 DQVKVISVNI
-569 KDRNLS
+569 KDQNLS

-586 SIICNYNGFGYG
+586 SFIYNYNGFGYG
-598 VFPLDGNIES
+598 VFPLDGNTLES
-608 VLTLKDEVARA
+608 VLNLKDEVARA

-633 GTPSKAFDCFLKGIQ
+633 VAPSKAFDCFLKGIQ

-659 TNQTSNV
+659 TNQISNV

-671 TEKQQTKAQKQL
+671 TTKQQNKAQKQL

-689 RLEENLPSNI
+689 RLQANLPSNI

-707 SSIAYSDSAKAKL
+707 SSIAYSNSAKAKL
-720 YALWSKE
+720 YLLWNKE
-727 KVITGL
+727 KVIQSL

-749 FQHEKADE
+749 FKHAKADE
-757 ILNKARTAITNPDK
+757 ILSKARTAITNPDK

-776 FLLPSLSQ
+776 FLLPSLSK
-784 DEKVRDAFVQSLKKD
+784 DELVRDAFVKSLKDD
-799 ENREKESWVSVGLA
+799 ENREKESWVAVGLA
-813 NIHHPLRQQS
+813 NINHPLRQES
-823 AKKYIRFSLDLTEE
+823 AQKYIKFSLDLIEE

-856 KYASKYAFDEVQRFL
+856 KYSSKYAFDEVQRFL

>member
-1 MGLNPLKAT
+1 
-10 LKSLCLKFAHQIN
+10 
-23 NYGKPSLIPILFFIF
+23 
-38 NESYILLKMKIVYT
+38 MKILYSFLCVLAFTT
-52 ILCFLA
+52 I
-58 VTTSGF
+58 GF
-64 SQSKQKENLL
+64 SQSKQKENLVL
-74 LDNGVSEQMAR
+74 ENGVSEQMAH
-85 FRKHQISNVQYILF
+85 FRKKQISEVTYGLSF
-99 FGIPNQKNEDINS
+99 EIPQQKQQEINS
-112 NLNLMVTLSDLSQP
+112 NLTLNLTISDLSEP
-126 LYLDFKEKTSKIKA
+126 LYLDFKEKSQNIKS
-140 IQVNG
+140 IQVNA
-145 KSAAIVHE
+145 KNVAVVHE
-153 KGHIVLAAKD
+153 KGHIVIAAKD
-163 LVLGKNNISI
+163 LIQGKNTISI
-173 SFIAGNLSL
+173 SFVAGNLSL

-212 TYQLTLSVPKEWS
+212 TYKLSLTVPKDWI
-225 VLAGADVAEKLDK
+225 VLAGADVKEKVEK
-238 GDFISYTFGESDK
+238 GDFTAYSFGESDK

-261 GKFKSVTQKPGNLE
+261 GKFKTVTQKPGNRE

-280 RENNAEKIRVSTDTI
+280 RENNAEKFRVSTDTI
-295 FKLHQQ
+295 FNLHQQ
-301 SLEFLEKYTHYKF
+301 SVDFLEKYTNYPF

-429 HPIKQNLENLKNAG
+429 HPIKQHLANLKDAG

-493 ILDTETPLDMK
+493 ILDAETPLDMQ

-509 WVNKYGRAIFNNQIK
+509 WVNKSGRAIFNNQIK

-534 EIWQEAEGK
+534 EISQQAEDK
-543 SDNVWP
+543 SANVWP

-554 GLVYP
+554 GLVYK
-559 DQVKILSVNI
+559 DQVKVININI
-569 KDRNLS
+569 KDKNLAV
-575 LKEAIGLEKPL
+575 KEVIGLEKPL
-586 SIICNYNGFGYG
+586 SIIYNYNGFGYG
-598 VFPLDGNIES
+598 VFPLDGNNINS
-608 VLTLKDEVARA
+608 VLSLKDEVARA

-633 GTPSKAFDCFLKGIQ
+633 VAPKKAFDCFLKGIQ
-648 QEENELVLKTI
+648 QEENELVLKII
-659 TNQTSNV
+659 TNQTNAI

-683 EDVLYK
+683 EEVLYK
-689 RLEENLPSNI
+689 RLQASLPSNI

-707 SSIAYSDSAKAKL
+707 SSIAYSNSAKAKL
-720 YALWSKE
+720 YSLWSRE
-727 KVITGL
+727 KVIPGL
-733 KLNEDDY
+733 KLNEDDF

-749 FQHEKADE
+749 FKHEKADE
-757 ILNKARTAITNPDK
+757 ILNKTRTTFTNPDK
-771 QKRFD
+771 QKRFE
-776 FLLPSLSQ
+776 FLLPSLSK
-784 DEKVRDAFVQSLKKD
+784 DEMVRDAFVKSLKDD
-799 ENREKESWVSVGLA
+799 ENREKESWVAVGLA
-813 NIHHPLRQQS
+813 NINHPLRQES
-823 AKKYIRFSLDLTEE
+823 AQKYIRFSLDLVEE

-849 WLNNTIG
+849 WLNNTVG
-856 KYASKYAFDEVQRFL
+856 KYSSKYAFDEVQRFL

>member
-1 MGLNPLKAT
+1 MKIRY
-10 LKSLCLKFAHQIN
+10 SFLCLFT
-23 NYGKPSLIPILFFIF
+23 FI
-38 NESYILLKMKIVYT
+38 T
-52 ILCFLA
+52 I
-58 VTTSGF
+58 GF
-64 SQSKQKENLL
+64 SQSKQKGNLVL
-74 LDNGVSEQMAR
+74 ENGVSEQMAI
-85 FRKHQISNVQYILF
+85 FRKHQISNVLYGLSF
-99 FGIPNQKNEDINS
+99 EIPNQKDQDIS
-112 NLNLMVTLSDLSQP
+112 STLNLELTISDLSQS
-126 LYLDFKEKTSKIKA
+126 LYLDFKEKSENIKSVSA
-140 IQVNG
+140 NG
-145 KSAAIVHE
+145 KDITIVHE
-153 KGHIVLAAKD
+153 KGHIVIPVESLIS
-163 LVLGKNNISI
+163 GKNTITI

-212 TYQLTLSVPKEWS
+212 TYKLSLTVPKDWS
-225 VLAGADVAEKLDK
+225 VLAGADIKEKTEN
-238 GDFISYTFGESDK
+238 GDFTKYTFGESDK

-261 GKFKSVTQKPGNLE
+261 GKFKRVTQKPGNLE

-280 RENNAEKIRVSTDTI
+280 RENNPEKIQVSTDTI

-301 SLEFLEKYTHYKF
+301 SLEFLEKYTNYKF

-405 VNHNLQFLT
+405 VNHNLQFFS
-414 AHYPNAYAEDRSLGT
+414 AHYSNAYAEDRSLGT
-429 HPIKQNLENLKNAG
+429 HPIKQHLANLKDAG

-493 ILDTETPLDMK
+493 ILDAETPLDIK
-504 KWSEV
+504 EWSQV
-509 WVNKYGRAIFNNQIK
+509 WVNSWGRAIFSNRIK
-524 YDAQNRISSF
+524 YDAQGRISVF
-534 EIWQEAEGK
+534 EIQQEAEGK
-543 SDNVWP
+543 SVNIWP
-549 QIFDI
+549 QVFQI
-554 GLVYP
+554 GLVYA
-559 DQVKILSVNI
+559 DNVKVLNVNI
-569 KDRNLS
+569 KDRNLL
-575 LKEAIGLEKPL
+575 LKEAVGLEKPL
-586 SIICNYNGFGYG
+586 LVVYNYNGFGYG
-598 VFPLDGNIES
+598 VFPLDGNHLEAIS
-608 VLTLKDEVARA
+608 NLKDEVARA
-619 STYINIYENTLTGN
+619 SSYSNLYENTLIGN
-633 GTPSKAFDCFLKGIQ
+633 IPPIKAFDCFLKGIQ
-648 QEENELVLKTI
+648 TEENELVLKI
-659 TNQTSNV
+659 ASNNLNSI

-671 TEKQQTKAQKQL
+671 TEKQQQKVQQQL
-683 EDVLYK
+683 ETVLYE
-689 RLEENLPSNI
+689 RLQTNLTSNI

-720 YALWSKE
+720 YQIWNKE
-727 KVITGL
+727 TVIPNL

-740 TNMAMNLAI
+740 TNIAMNLAI
-749 FQHEKADE
+749 FKHEKADE
-757 ILNKARTAITNPDK
+757 ILNKTRTTITNPDK
-771 QKRFD
+771 QKRFE
-776 FLLPSLSQ
+776 FLLPSLSK
-784 DEKVRDAFVQSLKKD
+784 DELVRGAFMESLKDDK
-799 ENREKESWVSVGLA
+799 NREKEAWVSVGLA
-813 NIHHPLRQQS
+813 NIHHPLRQES
-823 AKKYIRFSLDLTEE
+823 AQKYIRFSLDLTEE
-837 IQRTGDI
+837 IQHTGDI

-856 KYASKYAFDEVQRFL
+856 KYSSKYAFDEVQRFL

-883 KLLQATDGLYRAQ
+883 KLFQATDALYRAQ